1 MADSTVTY
9 EAIVLYDNWPGT
21 AVSPPFP
28 VTDMTSAAVGHNAVH
43 PRWPVGTKWEMY
55 CYGDQ
60 ASVGVSYRQGFSTFI
75 YLQAGPD
82 ASAAIASVLGIV
94 CVPDA
99 TIVAASVDDLL
110 YVMASDTDVTTH
122 ENTGL
127 VAVCLS
133 TVTNDYFAWYWC
145 GGVYPIEY
153 VASALVTD
161 TIATNNTVAAGGE
174 ISAVTLADQSGVG
187 PRVNPTNSQAPGI
200 GVSLIIDA

>member
-9 EAIVLYDNWPGT
+9 EAIVLYDNWPGI
-21 AVSPPFP
+21 AVAPPFS
-28 VTDMTSAAVGHNAVH
+28 VTDMTCAAVGHNVVH
-43 PRWPVGTKWEMY
+43 PRWPVGTKWEVY

-60 ASVGVSYRQGFSTFI
+60 ASVGVSYRQGFSTFV

-99 TIVAASVDDLL
+99 TIAAASADDLL
-110 YVMASDTDVTTH
+110 YVMASDTDVTSH

-174 ISAVTLADQSGVG
+174 MSAVTLADQSGVG